1 MNNISKK
8 SRWSSTLSELGKQ
21 KFLQVFVLFGMLFL
35 LVFSYLPMTG
45 LIMAFKNYSISMG
58 VKGIFTSNWVG
69 FKYFQ
74 EFFTDYK
81 FWPLV
86 RNTVALSCFKLV
98 FAFPIPIIFAIMLN
112 EVKKDKFK
120 RFVQT
125 ASYLP
130 HFISWVIISGLAVN
144 FLSTDRG
151 AINDILSNIG
161 LIKEPIPFLSSAD
174 YFWGMAVST
183 DIWKDMGWWAI
194 LFLAA
199 ITGIDLSLYEAADID
214 GASRLSKIWHITL
227 PGIRGT
233 ITVVLILALGNL
245 FGGGTSGSNFEQS
258 YLLGN
263 PMNNDKSEIIQTYL
277 FNVGL
282 SKGRYAYATAV
293 GMIQSAISLVMIF
306 SSNYFAK
313 KISDNSLF

>member
-1 MNNISKK
+1 
-8 SRWSSTLSELGKQ
+8 
-21 KFLQVFVLFGMLFL
+21 
-35 LVFSYLPMTG
+35 MTG